1 MGGQGIGGGCSHPP
15 PPPPSLSPLA
25 FLFFYKSLKRGRL
38 NLARQLCGK
47 KPSGGRRV
55 AVPNPWRRDHAQCP
69 GMCKRL
75 EEDALVETALQFYAA
90 AVAGNCAPRGLSYG
104 WIGRVGQGKGGGPAA
119 MGGLDGE
126 DG

>member
-1 MGGQGIGGGCSHPP
+1 MSRHVKRLEEDALVETALQFYAAAVAGICAPRG
-15 PPPPSLSPLA
+15 LER
-25 FLFFYKSLKRGRL
+25 KR
-38 NLARQLCGK
+38 
-47 KPSGGRRV
+47 
-55 AVPNPWRRDHAQCP
+55 WRRLYP
-69 GMCKRL
+69 PRPMCKRL

-126 DG
+126 EGGRVVAPRLWAD